1 MGSQFTDCMCV
12 NLQIDWK
19 NVFALVA
26 SPLTKVKLIN
36 QLNERE
42 ADLGVKESVSWHSE
56 YKDSAWIFI
65 GKFRMRVTMVVFSNQ
80 RMLSFIKKT
89 VSLQQIH
96 VTHHMLCSTT
106 LMFVLLFTAGGFP
119 YELSEGDVICVFS
132 QYVNCMVHCCYTPWA
147 S

>member
-1 MGSQFTDCMCV
+1 MSI
-12 NLQIDWK
+12 NLQIDSK

-42 ADLGVKESVSWHSE
+42 SDLGVKETVSWHSE

-96 VTHHMLCSTT
+96 VTLHKLCSTT
-106 LMFVLLFTAGGFP
+106 LMFVLLFTTGGFP
-119 YELSEGDVICVFS
+119 YELSEGDIICVFS
-132 QYVNCMVHCCYTPWA
+132 QYVDCMVHSCYTPWA